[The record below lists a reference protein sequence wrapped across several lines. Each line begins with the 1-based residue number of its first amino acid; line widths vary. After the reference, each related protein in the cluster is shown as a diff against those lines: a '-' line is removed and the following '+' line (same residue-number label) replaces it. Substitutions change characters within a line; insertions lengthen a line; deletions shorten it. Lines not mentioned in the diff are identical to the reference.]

1 MSFTVDYP
9 APIGRMTSPVFTYS
23 RKVLELCEE
32 IFADRA
38 VSKDEKGASSA
49 ADELLKFKKVVGYG
63 RNHGRRIQSP
73 KGTAAQSVN

>member
-1 MSFTVDYP
+1 
-9 APIGRMTSPVFTYS
+9 MTSPVFTYS

-49 ADELLKFKKVVGYG
+49 ADELLKFKKLLDMGAITEDEY
-63 RNHGRRIQSP
+63 
-73 KGTAAQSVN
+73 KAQKARLLNL